1 MEGTRVVVAELVTDR
16 EGEVAL
22 IDIWRHTLRGG
33 GGGGGGGSGGGEE
46 RGVEEEEGGGGG
58 RRGGGEGN
66 PAFLFLNQVRTYKV
80 QWVCLT

>member
-46 RGVEEEEGGGGG
+46 RGVEEEEGGGG

-66 PAFLFLNQVRTYKV
+66 PAFLFLNQVGTYKV
-80 QWVCLT
+80 QWVCHT